1 MGRTRF
7 MVVKAKELIKTAVFA
22 VLGVIILV
30 GLIAFFLNMGKHD
43 GAGKTPTQERD
54 GAADAR
60 KAEFSGERRTGAKR
74 HARVSDVCD
83 GGFGGRLSADFFI

>member
-1 MGRTRF
+1 MSGAGGEVSAGRNPDF
-7 MVVKAKELIKTAVFA
+7 DLKK
-22 VLGVIILV
+22 V
-30 GLIAFFLNMGKHD
+30 GRNTHD

-74 HARVSDVCD
+74 HARVSDVRD
-83 GGFGGRLSADFFI
+83 GGAGRGMPADFLIPEQNLGYGLQ